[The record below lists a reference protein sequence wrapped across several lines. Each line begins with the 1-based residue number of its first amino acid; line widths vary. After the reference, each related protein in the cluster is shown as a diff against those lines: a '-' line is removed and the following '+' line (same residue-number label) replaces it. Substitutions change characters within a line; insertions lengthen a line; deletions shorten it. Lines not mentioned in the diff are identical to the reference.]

1 MNTIRLFVLILTVA
15 LLFGCERASEA
26 PAPAST
32 VAVPVAAPPTP
43 EDATAARLDQAIAG
57 AHRSVENRARDLWR
71 HPKETL
77 LFFGLRADMT
87 VVEIYPGGGWYTE
100 ILAPVLRDTGK
111 LVAAH
116 FDPNIPP
123 AYRERSYTDYVNTLA
138 GMPTLYDQV
147 EILELGAP
155 EQFNLGDDGSAD
167 LVVTFRNIHGLFN
180 DGHLDAMMA
189 ASFRVLKSGGVLGVV
204 QHRADEG
211 VDVAASA
218 RRGYVPE
225 SFVIERAEAAG
236 FRLDGRSEINANPA
250 DTKDYDIGVWALP
263 PSLRGELD
271 MRPARVAIGES
282 DRMTLRFTKP

>member
-1 MNTIRLFVLILTVA
+1 MNTTRVIIIPVLAVAFLFA
-15 LLFGCERASEA
+15 CERTVEA
-26 PAPAST
+26 PATATT
-32 VAVPVAAPPTP
+32 VQPVAAAPTL
-43 EDATAARLDQAIAG
+43 EEATTARLDQAIAG
-57 AHRSVENRARDLWR
+57 AHRSVDNRSRDLWR
-71 HPKETL
+71 NPKETL

-100 ILAPVLRDTGK
+100 VLAPVLRDTGK

-116 FDPNIPP
+116 FDPSIPP
-123 AYRERSYTDYVNTLA
+123 AYRERSYTSYVNMLA
-138 GMPTLYDQV
+138 AAPTLYDQV
-147 EILELGAP
+147 QVLQLGGP
-155 EQFNLGDDGSAD
+155 EQFGLGEDGSAD
-167 LVVTFRNIHGLFN
+167 MVVTFRNTHGLFN

-189 ASFRVLKSGGVLGVV
+189 ASFRVLRSGGVLGVV

-211 VDVAASA
+211 VDIAASA
-218 RRGYVPE
+218 RLGYVPE

-236 FRLDGRSEINANPA
+236 FRFDERSEINANPA

-271 MRPARVAIGES
+271 MRPARSAIGES